1 MSPREQAVLDA
12 LRKDRDESGPGL
24 SKVTVEEIGETRFAD
39 GLIIRLRRQRYVIGV
54 VGDLYQLGDELAFT
68 EALSSG
74 EAAII
79 GEADL
84 SRLREDQTG
93 DSASV
98 SAVQPLFELRPV
110 SAIDPMLDEAA

>member
-24 SKVTVEEIGETRFAD
+24 SKMTVGRIGNTRFAD
-39 GLIIRLRRQRYVIGV
+39 GVIDRLCREGYPIGV
-54 VGDLYQLGDELAFT
+54 VGGLYQLGEEQAST

-74 EAAII
+74 EAAQVS
-79 GEADL
+79 EAGL

-98 SAVQPLFELRPV
+98 SADLTLFPSGSSHYR
-110 SAIDPMLDEAA
+110 EAA